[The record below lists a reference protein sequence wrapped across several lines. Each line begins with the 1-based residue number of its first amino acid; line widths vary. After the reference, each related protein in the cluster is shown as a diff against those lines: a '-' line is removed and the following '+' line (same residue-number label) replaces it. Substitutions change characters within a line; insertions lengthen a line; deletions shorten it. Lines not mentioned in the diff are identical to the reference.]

1 MDQCRAQTRKSGVA
15 CDLNLTVFCRAYY
28 PLLNKLSCLF
38 PAIRVKEAQQ
48 GVIDE
53 EAEDRS

>member
-1 MDQCRAQTRKSGVA
+1 MPGFGRRKRMTG
-15 CDLNLTVFCRAYY
+15 DLNLTVFCRAYY

-48 GVIDE
+48 GAIDE
-53 EAEDRS
+53 EA